1 MAMAQRSPCTAL
13 GNSASKPIA
22 GGLEHAPAMLRR
34 QRVDHLALQRPQPV
48 QRAGLVGRQDRRQ
61 SPFGS
66 RFAQA
71 QLSGAGAY
79 GNALATQQQP

>member
-1 MAMAQRSPCTAL
+1 
-13 GNSASKPIA
+13 
-22 GGLEHAPAMLRR
+22 MLRR